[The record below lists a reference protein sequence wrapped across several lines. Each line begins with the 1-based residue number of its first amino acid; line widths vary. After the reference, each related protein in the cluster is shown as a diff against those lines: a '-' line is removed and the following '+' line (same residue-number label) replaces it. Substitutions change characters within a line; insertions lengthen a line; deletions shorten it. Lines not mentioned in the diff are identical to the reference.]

1 MSALITIYYAATRL
15 LLLPFSANPFTDI
28 RWTVGDSP
36 VIRFEIREKRDSV
49 AIDEL
54 DCLQIENHRRV
65 VTFDYPF

>member
-15 LLLPFSANPFTDI
+15 LLLPFSAYPFTDI

-54 DCLQIENHRRV
+54 DCFQIENDGLV
-65 VTFDYPF
+65 VLFHETF